1 MCAELLLKIYQLG
14 YAKVEEYRE
23 GNGVKCGIHPPLR
36 GDFLFFIR
44 EKFPNGTQVNVI
56 FMGDLVGIS

>member
-23 GNGVKCGIHPPLR
+23 ENGVKCGIHPLR
-36 GDFLFFIR
+36 RAAAAAGGIFYFLY
-44 EKFPNGTQVNVI
+44 EKSFQTGRK
-56 FMGDLVGIS
+56 